1 MTQKLTYTHEELLA
15 EQPYATRIHWKNTLF
30 HGGLDAQGNYLPPR
44 SRYRPEAIAAWTAR
58 LAAHGQPTQA
68 IDPDQLRVEFF
79 PTVEQSKLLLRNGA
93 RGAMTRILTLIGV
106 TEGFGNDG
114 IQALPRP
121 QLQPFFKESID
132 HTALN
137 HLYTGLFEAH
147 GNDEAGRGNEAGHD
161 VMWYVIRDAALESPR
176 ITPDMFENLPL
187 APPPGY
193 QGPAKAAPDALS
205 ISSAF
210 QFQFP
215 ALDPLFEVLLTALAQ
230 ILAVE
235 ILAYAAFSWAKAVL
249 SDPACSA
256 APEFAPRTVDYIQ
269 QDENIHVAYLQCALS
284 EARCRTL
291 LGQHGEELSGQE
303 VIDAICQRVVRAQLG
318 SRRERMNAYRM
329 NKIREELATRSDG
342 ETLLTQ
348 FAALGPIPVM
358 PEAAVA

>member
-1 MTQKLTYTHEELLA
+1 MSSSEASPSRPNA
-15 EQPYATRIHWKNTLF
+15 EQPYATRIRWKNTLF

-44 SRYRPEAIAAWTAR
+44 SRSRPEAIAAWTAQ

-68 IDPDQLRVEFF
+68 IDSDQLRVEFF

-114 IQALPRP
+114 IRALPRP
-121 QLQPFFKESID
+121 DLQPFFKESID
-132 HTALN
+132 NTALS
-137 HLYTGLFEAH
+137 HLYAGLLEAH
-147 GNDEAGRGNEAGHD
+147 GNDEAGCGTEAGHD
-161 VMWYVIRDAALESPR
+161 VMWYVIRDAALDSPR
-176 ITPDMFENLPL
+176 ITPDMFENLPI

-193 QGPAKAAPDALS
+193 QGPAKPAPDALT

-215 ALDPLFEVLLTALAQ
+215 ALNPVFEVMLTALAQ

-235 ILAYAAFSWAKAVL
+235 ILADAVFSWAQAVL

-256 APEFAPRTVDYIQ
+256 APEFAPRTVNYIR

-291 LGQHGEELSGQE
+291 LGQQGEELSGRE
-303 VIDAICQRVVRAQLG
+303 VIDASCQRVVRAQLG

-329 NKIREELATRSDG
+329 TRIREELATRSDG
-342 ETLLTQ
+342 AALLAQ
-348 FAALGPIPVM
+348 FATLGPIPVM
-358 PEAAVA
+358 PEVAAA